1 MSVDNGE
8 ILTLGNESMSDGPL
22 SKNPICSRPI
32 EEQMIEFRKK
42 SMKNICNIKVILQRW
57 IHRWIPKMNPSFHQ
71 SVSMQLT

>member
-32 EEQMIEFRKK
+32 EE
-42 SMKNICNIKVILQRW
+42 
-57 IHRWIPKMNPSFHQ
+57 
-71 SVSMQLT
+71 

>member
-1 MSVDNGE
+1 MSVDNGQ

-42 SMKNICNIKVILQRW
+42 SMKNICNIKVILQK
-57 IHRWIPKMNPSFHQ
+57 HTPKMNPSFHQ